1 MALDILKMRYFSTIA
16 ELGSFTR
23 AATALGVAQPALSL
37 HMRTLEEQ
45 MGVKLLNR
53 TSRGVVATEAG
64 QTLLAHSQAILR
76 AVEQAEQATREQAE
90 YPTGDV
96 VLGILSSIS
105 PTLSIPIFQECTR
118 LFPNIRLMVSEGDS
132 QTLRAAVESRSYD
145 MAVNLA
151 DVAKANAMPLFE
163 ENLYV
168 VGPPG
173 HFPQSATMPLAEA
186 LKLPLILPSRKHGI
200 RILLER
206 NAILLNA
213 ELDLAWN
220 IEGVASTKEAIRA
233 GLGLTILG
241 RGAIHADRQSGY
253 LSAALI
259 SSPMLSRR
267 LVLDMP
273 TNHPLTRAVIE
284 VRKILLEVI
293 KALGQQSHWTCLP

>member
-1 MALDILKMRYFSTIA
+1 
-16 ELGSFTR
+16 
-23 AATALGVAQPALSL
+23 
-37 HMRTLEEQ
+37 

-53 TSRGVVATEAG
+53 TSRGVVVTEAG
-64 QTLLAHSQAILR
+64 QTLLSHSQAILR

-105 PTLSIPIFQECTR
+105 PTLSIPIFQQCTR

-132 QTLRAAVESRSYD
+132 QTLRASVESRSYD

-173 HFPQSATMPLAEA
+173 HFPTQSATMPLAEA

-233 GLGLTILG
+233 GFGLTILG
-241 RGAIHADRQSGY
+241 RGAIHADRESGY

-259 SSPMLSRR
+259 SSPTLSRR

-273 TNHPLTRAVIE
+273 TNHPPTRAVIE

-293 KALGQQSHWTCLP
+293 KTLGQQSHWACLP